1 MEYWTDS
8 SGRLELQLSSDQ
20 AARGYHSGA
29 CDLDIKELQQDS
41 GISGQLAAFNPDIVR
56 DCLKEYG
63 AWDSAEL
70 SNHADNLERLLWIA
84 CGDLVDQQFSG
95 E

>member
-1 MEYWTDS
+1 MQYWTDS

-29 CDLDIKELQQDS
+29 CDLDIEGLMMDVY
-41 GISGQLAAFNPDIVR
+41 ISGQLSNLDPGLVR

-63 AWDSAEL
+63 AWDQVEL
-70 SNHADNLERLLWIA
+70 SNHKANLERLLWIA
-84 CGDLVDQQFSG
+84 CGDLVGNQYEG